1 MKKTLALILTF
12 IMVLALVPTVAFAET
27 YVAWIDGT
35 GYETLEAAVNAAK
48 SGETITMGEGE
59 YTLYEKNANVL
70 NKDLTFVGQG
80 ADKTTYHIGAKD
92 TSHSDG
98 PCDYSLDGRGTDMKE
113 TVTFKDMTID
123 AGKYPKEQTE
133 RAHLHGLAG
142 IDNIVLD
149 NCTFNGIAS
158 YWGYATTE
166 FNNVI
171 FNAPGTEASGIK
183 GVDYSLWT
191 WTGTEYTFNNCTFNS
206 AGKVIN
212 VYNED
217 GTKNVV
223 VNFNNCTVNSKNSD
237 SLSVMN
243 INDFYVDSFTIN
255 FNGKNTINGIKAD
268 GIQVTD
274 GSHASAA
281 QGSENKMKTSEQATC
296 SKLFEFNMKYGN
308 GNNKRT
314 TVKIDDKTV
323 WTDGKMVG
331 HAIDT
336 TNDKYTDGYKDNAF
350 TVTPKGPGLF
360 EVKCDYCGYTEIST
374 GGLYNDIGLTRTVNQ
389 NSNSVPEDAVNS
401 NKYKVA
407 NSSNI
412 TVDYT
417 ATMNMENLKWLVAGK
432 DVKEIQG
439 ALGYAK
445 SPWELL
451 KALAL
456 AQQID
461 GNTEVILSFTFDKNI
476 DLEAF
481 KDKYEA
487 AVNAGKSTDVLMLT
501 SDMFEIADGGVQF
514 NTTNN
519 TTNNTTDNTMTIT
532 CKWKENAITDNS
544 TITLKGCGLPVT
556 NDWNGS
562 KQINIEN
569 SGCVGGTVYINTN
582 SGIVIGGAV
591 FMYKKPG
598 SDAKA
603 ISVDPAAANV
613 QEQNTYPPV
622 DNTIKIPIVGG
633 CKTDEFTLYYGGDS
647 SSGGNG
653 GGYYYP
659 TTTPVPVIVI
669 PPKTG
674 DMTVWQS
681 ILNFLGIK

>member
-1 MKKTLALILTF
+1 MKKTLAIMLAL

-27 YVAWIDGT
+27 YVAWIGET
-35 GYETLEAAVNAAK
+35 GYETLEAAVNAAE
-48 SGETITMGEGE
+48 SGATITLGEGE

-158 YWGYATTE
+158 YWGYATTK

-171 FNAPGTEASGIK
+171 FNAPGTEASEIK

-212 VYNED
+212 VYHED
-217 GTKNVV
+217 PKIATTI
-223 VNFNNCTVNSKNSD
+223 NFNNCTVNSTNPD

-243 INDFYVDSFTIN
+243 INDTYVQSFTIN
-255 FNGKNTINGIKAD
+255 FTGNNTINDIKAD
-268 GIQVTD
+268 GIQVTG
-274 GSHASAA
+274 GSHASDAKDTTT
-281 QGSENKMKTSEQATC
+281 GKTVKKTSEQATC

-308 GNNKRT
+308 GNNGKT
-314 TVKIDDKTV
+314 TVNIDGTPV
-323 WTDGKMVG
+323 WTGGKMLR

-336 TNDKYTDGYKDNAF
+336 PNDKYTDGYKDKAF
-350 TVTPKGPGLF
+350 TVTPNGPGSF
-360 EVKCDYCGYTEIST
+360 VVTCVYCGYTETSND
-374 GGLYNDIGLTRTVNQ
+374 GLYNDIGLARTVNQ
-389 NSNSVPEDAVNS
+389 NSNLVSEDAVNS

-407 NSSNI
+407 NSSGI

-417 ATMNMENLKWLVAGK
+417 ATMDMTKLKWEK
-432 DVKEIQG
+432 QG
-439 ALGYAK
+439 SLSAAIPN
-445 SPWELL
+445 PWQMLATQPDWITEDTVVFL
-451 KALAL
+451 K
-456 AQQID
+456 
-461 GNTEVILSFTFDKNI
+461 FTFDKNI
-476 DLEAF
+476 NLGTFQTNYNNNATTTEAKEKLLKLESNMF
-481 KDKYEA
+481 K
-487 AVNAGKSTDVLMLT
+487 
-501 SDMFEIADGGVQF
+501 IADEGGVQF
-514 NTTNN
+514 DIENRE
-519 TTNNTTDNTMTIT
+519 MTIK
-532 CKWKENAITDNS
+532 CNWNWNKEAGLKPDPK
-544 TITLKGCGLPVT
+544 ITLYGFGLPVVKD
-556 NDWNGS
+556 NWGGNKID
-562 KQINIEN
+562 IEN
-569 SGCVGGTVYINTN
+569 SGCV
-582 SGIVIGGAV
+582 SGMVHI
-591 FMYKKPG
+591 KKPRPE
-598 SDAKA
+598 AA
-603 ISVDPAAANV
+603 VAMAEPVLNVAAN
-613 QEQNTYPPV
+613 QESIPTPSL
-622 DNTIKIPIVGG
+622 DTIQIPIVGG
-633 CKTDEFTLYYGGDS
+633 CKTDEFTLYYGGG
-647 SSGGNG
+647 SSGDSGHS
-653 GGYYYP
+653 YYYP

-681 ILNFLGIK
+681 ILHFLGIR

>member
-1 MKKTLALILTF
+1 MKKTLAIMLAL
-12 IMVLALVPTVAFAET
+12 IMVLALVPSVAFAADE
-27 YVAWIDGT
+27 VAWINGK

-48 SGETITMGEGE
+48 SGETITLGKGE

-123 AGKYPKEQTE
+123 AGKYPEVQTKD
-133 RAHLHGLAG
+133 AYLHGLAG

-158 YWGYATTE
+158 YWGYVTTK

-171 FNAPGTEASGIK
+171 FNAPGTEASEIE

-212 VYNED
+212 VYHGD
-217 GTKNVV
+217 GERATTI
-223 VNFNNCTVNSKNSD
+223 NFNNCTVNSTNPE

-243 INDFYVDSFTIN
+243 INDALVKSFTIN
-255 FNGKNTINGIKAD
+255 FNGKNTINDIKAD
-268 GIQVTD
+268 GIQVTG

-281 QGSENKMKTSEQATC
+281 SNTNPPLKKTSEQATC

-314 TVKIDDKTV
+314 TVNIDGKTV
-323 WTDGKMVG
+323 WQNGKMLG
-331 HAIDT
+331 HAIVT
-336 TNDKYTDGYKDNAF
+336 ENDKYTDGYKDNAF
-350 TVTPKGPGLF
+350 TVTPKPNVPGSF
-360 EVKCDYCGYTEIST
+360 DVTCDYCGYTETST
-374 GGLYNDIGLTRTVNQ
+374 GGLYNDIELERTVKQ
-389 NSNSVPEDAVNS
+389 NSKSVSEDTPNS

-407 NSSNI
+407 NSNNI

-417 ATMNMENLKWLVAGK
+417 ATMNMEKLRWLVAGK
-432 DVKEIQG
+432 DVEEIQKE
-439 ALGYAK
+439 LDLDETEVK

-451 KALAL
+451 KYLAL
-456 AQQID
+456 TEQID
-461 GNTEVILSFTFDKNI
+461 DGRTEVILTFKFDDKIN
-476 DLEAF
+476 LGEFEKKYNEATTTA
-481 KDKYEA
+481 DKE
-487 AVNAGKSTDVLMLT
+487 KLLKLT
-501 SDMFEIADGGVQF
+501 SDMFKMTGVAF
-514 NTTNN
+514 GP
-519 TTNNTTDNTMTIT
+519 DNTMTIT
-532 CKWKENAITDNS
+532 CKWNLSAITTDAPAPK
-544 TITLKGCGLPVT
+544 ITLKGCGLPVEA
-556 NDWNGS
+556 NWGES

-569 SGCVGGTVYINTN
+569 SGCVSGTVHIKYEN
-582 SGIVIGGAV
+582 SG
-591 FMYKKPG
+591 PEE
-598 SDAKA
+598 
-603 ISVDPAAANV
+603 AAARAETVVPNV
-613 QEQNTYPPV
+613 AADVQVPSTNPPV
-622 DNTIKIPIVGG
+622 ITTIQIPIVGG
-633 CKTDEFTLYYGGDS
+633 CKTDEFTLYYGGGS
-647 SSGGNG
+647 SG
-653 GGYYYP
+653 GGYYNP

-674 DMTVWQS
+674 DMTIWQS
-681 ILNFLGIK
+681 ILHFLGIR

>member
-12 IMVLALVPTVAFAET
+12 IMVLALVPSVAFAAGE
-27 YVAWIDGT
+27 VAWIGET
-35 GYETLEAAVNAAK
+35 KYETLEAAVNAAQ
-48 SGETITMGEGE
+48 SGDTITLGEGE

-183 GVDYSLWT
+183 GVGYSLWT

-212 VYNED
+212 VYHEKPD
-217 GTKNVV
+217 RATTI
-223 VNFNNCTVNSKNSD
+223 NFNNCTVNSTNLE

-243 INDFYVDSFTIN
+243 INDTYAQSFTIN
-255 FNGKNTINGIKAD
+255 FNGKNTIKGIKAD
-268 GIQVTD
+268 GIQKTD

-281 QGSENKMKTSEQATC
+281 QGSENEKKTSEQATC

-308 GNNKRT
+308 GNNGKT
-314 TVKIDDKTV
+314 TVKIDGKTV
-323 WTDGKMVG
+323 WENGKRES

-336 TNDKYTDGYKDNAF
+336 TYDKYTDGYKDNAF
-350 TVTPKGPGLF
+350 TVTPKPNVPGSF
-360 EVKCDYCGYTEIST
+360 DVTCDYCGYTETST
-374 GGLYNDIGLTRTVNQ
+374 GELSNEIGLTRTVKVNQ
-389 NSNSVPEDAVNS
+389 NSNPVPEDAVNS

-407 NSSNI
+407 NSSDI

-417 ATMNMENLKWLVAGK
+417 ATMDMTNLEWKVAGK
-432 DVKEIQG
+432 DVKKILE

-451 KALAL
+451 MAL

-461 GNTEVILSFTFDKNI
+461 GKTEVILTFKFDDKINLGTFQTNYNNATTTE
-476 DLEAF
+476 DKEKLLKLE
-481 KDKYEA
+481 
-487 AVNAGKSTDVLMLT
+487 
-501 SDMFEIADGGVQF
+501 SDMFEMTGVAF
-514 NTTNN
+514 GP
-519 TTNNTTDNTMTIT
+519 DNTMTIT
-532 CKWKENAITDNS
+532 CKWKEEANTEDTI
-544 TITLKGCGLPVT
+544 ITLKGCGLPVT

-569 SGCVGGTVYINTN
+569 SGCVSGTVHIKYGN
-582 SGIVIGGAV
+582 SG
-591 FMYKKPG
+591 PE
-598 SDAKA
+598 AKMKA
-603 ISVDPAAANV
+603 ETVVPNVAAN
-613 QEQNTYPPV
+613 QESIPTPSL
-622 DNTIKIPIVGG
+622 DTIQIPIVGG
-633 CKTDEFTLYYGGDS
+633 CAADKFTLYYGGGSSGD
-647 SSGGNG
+647 SSGGSSSG

-681 ILNFLGIK
+681 ILHFFGIK